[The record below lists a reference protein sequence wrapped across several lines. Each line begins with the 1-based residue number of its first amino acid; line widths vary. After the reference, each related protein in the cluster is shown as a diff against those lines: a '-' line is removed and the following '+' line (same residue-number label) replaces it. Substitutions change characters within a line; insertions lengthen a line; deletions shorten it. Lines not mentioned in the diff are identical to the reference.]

1 MALLGIL
8 VGVALILIVLLDA
21 FEAMVLP
28 RRVQRAWRPARLFYR
43 TIWTAW
49 RLVAAWMGPGK
60 RRDYFLSVFGPLSIL
75 LLIGSW
81 VVVLIVAFGVLHWSA
96 GTLLA
101 PADAAGDLP
110 TNLYFSG
117 VTFFTLGYGDVTARE
132 PWGRLLSVVECGVGF
147 GFLAVIIG
155 YLPVLYGAFSRRE
168 VTISLLD
175 ARAGSPPT
183 AAEVLLRLA
192 RSENLPA
199 INPFLAEWE
208 HWAGEV
214 LESHLS
220 FPVLPFYRSQH
231 DNQSWLAA
239 MTAVL
244 DTCSLLITGVQ
255 DCSYQARLTFAMAR
269 HTLVDLCMV
278 YSTPP
283 VPPEPDRLLPERLTR
298 LRELLAEAGLKL
310 NPSEAAEARLVELRA
325 MYEPFANALAR
336 FFLLPLPPVL
346 SDKPPIDNWQTSA
359 WMRRV
364 AGLSKLALSNIED
377 DHND

>member
-1 MALLGIL
+1 MAILGTL
-8 VGVALILIVLLDA
+8 AGVALILIVLLDA

-28 RRVQRAWRPARLFYR
+28 RRVSHAYRPARLFYR
-43 TIWTAW
+43 TLWRAW
-49 RLVAAWMGPGK
+49 RGAAARMGPGK

-75 LLIGSW
+75 LLIATW
-81 VVVLIVAFGVLHWSA
+81 AAVLVVAFGVLHWSL
-96 GTLLA
+96 GTPLA
-101 PADAAGDLP
+101 QPDAVPDLP
-110 TNLYFSG
+110 TYLYFSG
-117 VTFFTLGYGDVTARE
+117 VTFFTLGYGDVTAAT
-132 PWGRLLSVVECGVGF
+132 PPGRFLSVVECGLGF

-155 YLPVLYGAFSRRE
+155 YLPVLYGTFSRRE

-183 AAEVLLRLA
+183 AAEVLVRLA

-199 INPFLAEWE
+199 ITPFLAEWE
-208 HWAGEV
+208 RWAAEV

-220 FPVLPFYRSQH
+220 FPVLPYYRSQH

-239 MTAVL
+239 LAAVL
-244 DTCSLLITGVQ
+244 DTCSLLITGVPQ
-255 DCSYQARLTFAMAR
+255 CSYQARLTFAMAR

-283 VPPEPDRLLPERLTR
+283 VPPEPERLPSERLTR
-298 LRELLAEAGLKL
+298 LREFLAEAGLKL
-310 NPSEAAEARLVELRA
+310 NPSAAAEARLGELRA
-325 MYEPFANALAR
+325 MYEPFANALSR

-364 AGLSKLALSNIED
+364 AGLSRLALSED
-377 DHND
+377 DHID